1 MKRKLPV
8 DNLNQKSI
16 LNVIDKELILNKTI
30 VSSSSSLMEDGT
42 KPSDLMSRLIT
53 KEIRLCAEQLDIDYE
68 ELEAWITLQS
78 NIPAKSILHA
88 LRIARQYKLDPL
100 QEEVLLTKYQE
111 EWQVSISVNGWIK
124 LINMHPHFSGL
135 TFVQSSEE
143 KEGLPIW
150 MECTI
155 HRSDRAIPT
164 TIREYMNE
172 VRHETEIWQKMPRR
186 MLRHRVLQQCA
197 RIALSIQLSESKTEK
212 KPIDLNQES
221 NNFHVPSNKIT
232 HHQASGGCKLLKE
245 KLRMKTCLR
254 ERGGEL
260 G

>member
-8 DNLNQKSI
+8 KNLLQKSTF
-16 LNVIDKELILNKTI
+16 NTI
-30 VSSSSSLMEDGT
+30 FEESISNENRVASSIPPIEDGT

-53 KEIRLCAEQLDIDYE
+53 KEIRLCAEQLDLDYE
-68 ELEAWITLQS
+68 ELEAWLTLQPS
-78 NIPAKSILHA
+78 IPSKSILHA
-88 LRIARQYKLDPL
+88 LRIARQYKLNLL
-100 QEEVLLTKYQE
+100 QEEILLTKYQE
-111 EWQVSISVNGWIK
+111 EWQVSISVNGWLK

-135 TFVQSSEE
+135 TFMQSSEE

-155 HRSDRAIPT
+155 YRSDRAIPT

-197 RIALSIQLSESKTEK
+197 RVALSIQLSESKTEK

-221 NNFHVPSNKIT
+221 NNSHATSSKVT
-232 HHQASGGCKLLKE
+232 HHQVSGGYKLLKE
-245 KLRMKTCLR
+245 KLGLKTCLR
-254 ERGGEL
+254 EKDGEL
-260 G
+260 S